1 MKRLF
6 LFAVLISTVTLA
18 GFWAAPKICMMM
30 WPGSVHPSQSWYFAL
45 GLGVEQEKV
54 LKELESSFRKD
65 TDKLCMEICSQR
77 LELLN
82 IMRDPTVNQD
92 IVYQKIEQ
100 IGRLQIT
107 LEKEIATHI
116 LQVKKNLTPTQSEVY
131 LGRIRQELAES
142 IRQGGYGEVLAS

>member
-1 MKRLF
+1 MKRL
-6 LFAVLISTVTLA
+6 LIFAVLISAVTLA
-18 GFWAAPKICMMM
+18 GFWTAPKICMMM

-45 GLGVEQEKV
+45 GLNVAQEKA
-54 LKELESSFRKD
+54 LKEAEASFREE
-65 TDKLCMEICSQR
+65 TDKLCMQICSQR

-82 IMRDPTVNQD
+82 LMRDPKVSQD
-92 IVYQKIEQ
+92 AVYQKIEQ

-116 LQVKKNLTPTQSEVY
+116 LQVKKNLTPAQSEVY

-142 IRQGGYGEVLAS
+142 IRQSGFGEVLT